1 VIEFATDKQMLDY
14 VSVRISAQ
22 AEREGTP
29 LSDVERKMLYFS
41 ETDWTPPDMAAV
53 SAEFDHAYDQNE
65 YERKI
70 AGLIGRVHS
79 NLENDPA
86 EQEKWG
92 DAIAKLGDGDRYLM
106 VMVNMARSASAR
118 PIGGGFLPTLSQP
131 AKRPPHDI
139 LKLLA
144 AALGVVFVCLVLML
158 LYASFF
164 HK

>member
-1 VIEFATDKQMLDY
+1 VIEFATDKQVLDY
-14 VSVRISAQ
+14 ISVRISAQ

-41 ETDWTPPDMAAV
+41 ENEWTLSDMAEV
-53 SAEFDHAYDQNE
+53 SAEFDHDYDQNE

-70 AGLIGRVHS
+70 AGLIGKVNS
-79 NLENDPA
+79 DLENDPA

-92 DAIAKLGDGDRYLM
+92 DAIAKLSDGDRYLM
-106 VMVNMARSASAR
+106 VMVYMARSASAR
-118 PIGGGFLPTLSQP
+118 HIGGGFLPTSGRP
-131 AKRPPHDI
+131 INRPPHDF

-144 AALGVVFVCLVLML
+144 AALGVVIVCLALML

-164 HK
+164 HG